1 MRFRLPT
8 TTRKAQ
14 PQHNLGRGGLV
25 LAPSFYGNFGHE
37 VFDMNKPS
45 MQIGLGIA
53 LGAGIGAAIAV
64 ALGTG
69 SIWLAVGIAV
79 GIAIGASMSRNSV
92 SRNSVSRKESE
103 TKILRTN
110 D

>member
-1 MRFRLPT
+1 MRFHLPT

-14 PQHNLGRGGLV
+14 PQHNLGTGRADARPF
-25 LAPSFYGNFGHE
+25 LAKFVIE

-45 MQIGLGIA
+45 MQIGLGIG
-53 LGAGIGAAIAV
+53 LGAGIGAAFAV

-69 SIWLAVGIAV
+69 GVWLAVGIAV

-92 SRNSVSRKESE
+92 SRHPVSRKESE
-103 TKILRTN
+103 PKIPKH
-110 D
+110 